1 MTLPMARDLA
11 RHAVRVVTIAPSV
24 FETAMTAPFPDK
36 TRNSIVR
43 DGLAY
48 PRRFGRPEEFA
59 KTVIWVLECP
69 YVNGET
75 VRLSGATRLPGKL

>member
-11 RHAVRVVTIAPSV
+11 LHAVRVVTIAPGV
-24 FETAMTAPFPDK
+24 FDTGMTAPLPEK
-36 TRNSIVR
+36 ARKSLER
-43 DGLAY
+43 DGLVY

-59 KTVIWVLECP
+59 RTVAWVLECP

-75 VRLSGATRLPGKL
+75 VRLSGAGRLPAKL